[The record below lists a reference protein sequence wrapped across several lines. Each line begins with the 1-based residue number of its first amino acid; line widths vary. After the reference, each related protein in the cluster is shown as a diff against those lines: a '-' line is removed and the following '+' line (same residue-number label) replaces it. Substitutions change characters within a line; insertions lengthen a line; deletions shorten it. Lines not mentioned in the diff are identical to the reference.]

1 MIPKQEKKPP
11 QARYCSD
18 YMLTS
23 YAAWLRR
30 IEKLENKF
38 WKEVEK
44 AESIRRQKKEELR
57 KKQEE
62 KETFIKKF
70 FPSCYNSP
78 GGTFR
83 LRGGDRN
90 STERVAIGKIRKEEF
105 RTTLNPIKFDF
116 KKGESEIGVERKTQ
130 LSDFLAGTKWTKK
143 ADMEKYKD

>member
-1 MIPKQEKKPP
+1 
-11 QARYCSD
+11 
-18 YMLTS
+18 MLTS
-23 YAAWLRR
+23 YAALFRR

-44 AESIRRQKKEELR
+44 DESIRRQKNEKLR

-62 KETFIKKF
+62 KETFIKTF
-70 FPSCYNSP
+70 FPSCNNSP

-90 STERVAIGKIRKEEF
+90 INSTECVAMGKILSKET

-116 KKGESEIGVERKTQ
+116 KRGESDIGVEEKTQ

-143 ADMEKYKD
+143 ADMEKDKISASRNYLGQWK